1 MTPLVL
7 IPGMMCDARLFGP
20 QVDAFSK
27 DYDLIFASITE
38 EASVTKLAERVLSQ
52 APERFAVAGLSM
64 GGIVAME
71 MLRIAPERI
80 DRIAL
85 LDTNPMAETEQVK
98 AGRVPQMMAVREG
111 RLASVMRDEMK
122 PKYLAPGPGRKD
134 VLDLC
139 MKMALDIG
147 PHAFLRQSR
156 ALMDRPD
163 QSETLR
169 GSTVPSLI
177 LCGRYDKLCPITRH
191 EYMASL
197 MPHAAFEV
205 IEDAGHL
212 PTLENPDATNQALAR
227 WLEAA

>member
-20 QVDAFSK
+20 QVDAFSM

-52 APERFAVAGLSM
+52 SPERFAVAGLSM

-71 MLRIAPERI
+71 MLRIAPQRI
-80 DRIAL
+80 ERIAL
-85 LDTNPMAETEQVK
+85 MDTNPMAETEQVK

-212 PTLENPDATNQALAR
+212 PTLENPNATNQALAR
-227 WLEAA
+227 LLEAA

>member
-7 IPGMMCDARLFGP
+7 IPGMMCDERLFGP
-20 QVDAFSK
+20 QIDAFSM
-27 DYDLIFASITE
+27 DCDLIFASITE
-38 EASVTKLAERVLSQ
+38 EASVTKLAQRVLSQ
-52 APERFAVAGLSM
+52 SPERFAVAGLSM

-80 DRIAL
+80 VRIAL

-98 AGRVPQMMAVREG
+98 ATRVPQMMAVRDG
-111 RLASVMRDEMK
+111 KLATVMRDEMK
-122 PKYLAPGPGRKD
+122 PKYLAPGPRRKN

-139 MKMALDIG
+139 MEMALDLG
-147 PHAFLRQSR
+147 PHAVLRQSR

-169 GSTVPSLI
+169 GSTIPSLI

-197 MPHAAFEV
+197 MPHADFEV

-212 PTLENPDATNQALAR
+212 PTLENPDATNRALAR

>member
-7 IPGMMCDARLFGP
+7 IPGMMCDERLFGP

-85 LDTNPMAETEQVK
+85 MDTNPMAETEQVK
-98 AGRVPQMMAVREG
+98 AGRIPQMMAVREG
-111 RLASVMRDEMK
+111 RLAPVMRDEMK

-169 GSTVPSLI
+169 GSTIPSLI

-212 PTLENPDATNQALAR
+212 PTLENPNATNQALAR

>member
-20 QVDAFSK
+20 QVDAFSM

-52 APERFAVAGLSM
+52 APARFAVAGLSM

-71 MLRIAPERI
+71 MLRIAPQRI
-80 DRIAL
+80 ERIAL
-85 LDTNPMAETEQVK
+85 MDTNPMAETEQVK
-98 AGRVPQMMAVREG
+98 AGRIPQMMAVREG
-111 RLASVMRDEMK
+111 RLASVMQDEMK

-134 VLDLC
+134 VLDIC

-163 QSETLR
+163 QTETLR
-169 GSTVPSLI
+169 GSTIPSLI

-197 MPHAAFEV
+197 MPHADFEV

>member
-20 QVDAFSK
+20 QVDAFSM

-52 APERFAVAGLSM
+52 SPERFAVAGLSM

-71 MLRIAPERI
+71 MLRIAPQRI
-80 DRIAL
+80 ERIAL
-85 LDTNPMAETEQVK
+85 MDTNPMAETEQVK

-156 ALMDRPD
+156 ALMDRTD

-169 GSTVPSLI
+169 GSTIPSLI

-197 MPHAAFEV
+197 MPHATLEV

-212 PTLENPDATNQALAR
+212 PTLENPDATNQALVR

>member
-20 QVDAFSK
+20 QVDAFSM
-27 DYDLIFASITE
+27 DYDLIFASITD

-52 APERFAVAGLSM
+52 SPERFAVAGLSM

-80 DRIAL
+80 ERIAL
-85 LDTNPMAETEQVK
+85 MDTNPRAETEQVK
-98 AGRVPQMMAVREG
+98 AVRIPQMMAVREG

-139 MKMALDIG
+139 MKMALDLG

-169 GSTVPSLI
+169 DSTIPSLI

-197 MPHAAFEV
+197 MPHADFEV

-227 WLEAA
+227 WMEAA

>member
-20 QVDAFSK
+20 QVDAFSM

-52 APERFAVAGLSM
+52 SPVRFAVAGLSM

-71 MLRIAPERI
+71 MLRIAPQRI
-80 DRIAL
+80 ERIAL
-85 LDTNPMAETEQVK
+85 MDTNPMAETEQVK

-169 GSTVPSLI
+169 GSTIPSLI

-197 MPHAAFEV
+197 MPHATFEI

>member
-27 DYDLIFASITE
+27 DYHLIFASITE

-52 APERFAVAGLSM
+52 SPEHFAVAGLSM

-80 DRIAL
+80 ERIAL
-85 LDTNPMAETEQVK
+85 MDTNPMAETEQVK
-98 AGRVPQMMAVREG
+98 AGRIPQMMAVREG

-212 PTLENPDATNQALAR
+212 PTLENPNATNQALAR

>member
-7 IPGMMCDARLFGP
+7 IPGMMCDARLFGS
-20 QVDAFSK
+20 QIDAFSK

-38 EASVTKLAERVLSQ
+38 DASVTKLAERVLSQ

-71 MLRIAPERI
+71 MLRIAPQRI
-80 DRIAL
+80 ERIAL
-85 LDTNPMAETEQVK
+85 MDTNPMAETEQVK
-98 AGRVPQMMAVREG
+98 AGRIPQMMAVREG

-163 QSETLR
+163 QTETLR
-169 GSTVPSLI
+169 GSTIPSLI

-197 MPHAAFEV
+197 MPHADFEV

>member
-7 IPGMMCDARLFGP
+7 IPGMMCDVRLFGP
-20 QVDAFSK
+20 QIGAFST

-52 APERFAVAGLSM
+52 SPERFAVAGLSM

-80 DRIAL
+80 VKIAL

-169 GSTVPSLI
+169 SSTIPSLI

-197 MPHAAFEV
+197 MPHADFEV

>member
-1 MTPLVL
+1 
-7 IPGMMCDARLFGP
+7 
-20 QVDAFSK
+20 
-27 DYDLIFASITE
+27 
-38 EASVTKLAERVLSQ
+38 
-52 APERFAVAGLSM
+52 
-64 GGIVAME
+64 
-71 MLRIAPERI
+71 
-80 DRIAL
+80 
-85 LDTNPMAETEQVK
+85 MAETDQVK
-98 AGRVPQMMAVREG
+98 AARVPQMMAVREG
-111 RLASVMRDEMK
+111 NLASVMRDEMK
-122 PKYLAPGPGRKD
+122 PKYLAPGPGRQN

-139 MKMALDIG
+139 MDMALDLG

-169 GSTVPSLI
+169 GSDIPSLI

>member
-20 QVDAFSK
+20 QVDAFSM

-38 EASVTKLAERVLSQ
+38 EASVKKLAERVLSQ

-71 MLRIAPERI
+71 MLRIAPQRI
-80 DRIAL
+80 ERIAL
-85 LDTNPMAETEQVK
+85 MDTNPMAETEQVK
-98 AGRVPQMMAVREG
+98 AGRIPQMMAVREG

-163 QSETLR
+163 QTETLR
-169 GSTVPSLI
+169 GSTIPSLI

-197 MPHAAFEV
+197 MPHADFEV

>member
-1 MTPLVL
+1 MTSLVL

-20 QVDAFSK
+20 QVDAFSM

-52 APERFAVAGLSM
+52 SPERFAVAGLSM

-71 MLRIAPERI
+71 MLRIAPQRI
-80 DRIAL
+80 ERIAL
-85 LDTNPMAETEQVK
+85 MDTNPMAETEQVK
-98 AGRVPQMMAVREG
+98 AGRIPQMMAVREG

-169 GSTVPSLI
+169 GSTIPSLI

-197 MPHAAFEV
+197 MPHADFEV

>member
-1 MTPLVL
+1 
-7 IPGMMCDARLFGP
+7 
-20 QVDAFSK
+20 
-27 DYDLIFASITE
+27 
-38 EASVTKLAERVLSQ
+38 
-52 APERFAVAGLSM
+52 
-64 GGIVAME
+64 ME
-71 MLRIAPERI
+71 MLRIAPQRI
-80 DRIAL
+80 ERIAL
-85 LDTNPMAETEQVK
+85 MDTNPMAETEQVK
-98 AGRVPQMMAVREG
+98 AGRIPQMMAVREG

-163 QSETLR
+163 QTETLR
-169 GSTVPSLI
+169 GSTIPSLI

-197 MPHAAFEV
+197 MPHATFEV

>member
-20 QVDAFSK
+20 QVDAFSM

-52 APERFAVAGLSM
+52 SPERFAVAGLSM

-71 MLRIAPERI
+71 MLRIAPQRI
-80 DRIAL
+80 ERIAL
-85 LDTNPMAETEQVK
+85 MDTNPMAETEQVK
-98 AGRVPQMMAVREG
+98 AGRIPQMMAVREG

-139 MKMALDIG
+139 MKMALGIG

-163 QSETLR
+163 QTETLR
-169 GSTVPSLI
+169 GSTIPSLI

-197 MPHAAFEV
+197 MPHATFEV

-212 PTLENPDATNQALAR
+212 PTLENPDATNLALAC
-227 WLEAA
+227 WLEAE

>member
-20 QVDAFSK
+20 QVDAFSM

-38 EASVTKLAERVLSQ
+38 EASVKKLAERVLSQ
-52 APERFAVAGLSM
+52 SPERFAVAGLSM

-71 MLRIAPERI
+71 MLRIAPQRI
-80 DRIAL
+80 ERIAL
-85 LDTNPMAETEQVK
+85 MDTNPMAETEQVK

-156 ALMDRPD
+156 ALMDRTD

-169 GSTVPSLI
+169 GSTIPSLI

-197 MPHAAFEV
+197 MPHATLEV

-212 PTLENPDATNQALAR
+212 PTLENPDATNQALVR

>member
-20 QVDAFSK
+20 QVDAFSM

-52 APERFAVAGLSM
+52 SPERFAVAGLSM

-71 MLRIAPERI
+71 MLRIAPQRI
-80 DRIAL
+80 ERIAL
-85 LDTNPMAETEQVK
+85 MDTNPMAETEQVK

-156 ALMDRPD
+156 ALMDRTD

-169 GSTVPSLI
+169 GSTIPSLI

-197 MPHAAFEV
+197 MPHATFEV

-212 PTLENPDATNQALAR
+212 PTLENPDATNLALAC
-227 WLEAA
+227 WLEAE